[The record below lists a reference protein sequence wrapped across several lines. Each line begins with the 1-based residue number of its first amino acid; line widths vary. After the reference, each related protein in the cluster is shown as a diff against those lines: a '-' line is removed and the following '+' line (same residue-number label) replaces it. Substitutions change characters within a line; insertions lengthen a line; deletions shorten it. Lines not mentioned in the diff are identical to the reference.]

1 MAKDLNTGTK
11 FVNDILAFLLAL
23 LKQKEKSLI
32 TKADKKAFKDALK
45 EQGNKSVVPYETK
58 GELYKVLLSRLKEA
72 GIPFEVRRKK
82 VEGKE
87 SKVIAVPK
95 SYEALADKVV
105 GEHNKLVERY
115 ASAKSFEDAHR
126 GETVLELKTNEE
138 ESKFIEEVLRTVMP
152 DRKSEKGTPIKNEQ
166 GIYEQTDLHYFS
178 EKDAKDAEAVLFF
191 TKAILNG
198 QNKDPIVNAIKSRE
212 EARKEIF
219 DSSTKDG
226 SVLSFADAQDT
237 SVVYQVD
244 GIGLHRTYNKRTVL
258 VATREDKDY
267 ETRVASAVK
276 KMDSPIFAANAK
288 AGELLNVYTKD
299 EIRAAKEGM
308 AIADAGAGKIAQAE
322 SIAAQIVAM
331 RVSLY
336 GLANQ
341 QTLNALNS
349 ALTFSAVIAN
359 GKSEDNF
366 RKGVDELADRYEKL
380 GLSPEEDKAVL
391 KFLKDCCVNA
401 KKAISEIELS
411 SRESENKGIDPERD
425 AMAEPDQEKIDPLFE
440 NLLNPD
446 VDFPDVDDP
455 YEDGASRG
463 IDDED

>member
-1 MAKDLNTGTK
+1 MANPAYLKDGEKVLRE
-11 FVNDILAFLLAL
+11 ILAFLSAFGQT
-23 LKQKEKSLI
+23 KKSPI
-32 TKADKKAFKDALK
+32 TRTDKKDFKEAMK
-45 EQGNKSVVPYETK
+45 EQGDNSVVFYETK
-58 GELYKVLLSRLKEA
+58 GYRYEEFLSQLRKA
-72 GIPFEVRRKK
+72 KIPFEESRKMFG
-82 VEGKE
+82 GKE

-95 SYEALADKVV
+95 AYEALADKVV
-105 GEHNKLVERY
+105 GEHNKLVDKR
-115 ASAKSFEDAHR
+115 ASVKSFEDAHR

-138 ESKFIEEVLRTVMP
+138 ESKFMEEAFRTVTF
-152 DRKSEKGTPIKNEQ
+152 DRKSERGTPIKNEQ
-166 GIYEQTDLHYFS
+166 GVYEQTDLHYFS
-178 EKDAKDAEAVLFF
+178 EKDAKDAEALLFL

-198 QNKDPIVNAIKSRE
+198 QNREHIVNAIKSRE

-244 GIGLHRTYNKRTVL
+244 EIGLHRTYNKRTVL
-258 VATREDKDY
+258 VAAREDKDY

-276 KMDSPIFAANAK
+276 KMDTPIFKPNTK
-288 AGELLNVYTKD
+288 AGELLNVYSKD

-331 RVSLY
+331 KVSLY

-341 QTLNALNS
+341 QTVNALNS
-349 ALTFSAVIAN
+349 ALTFSEVIAN

-380 GLSPEEDKAVL
+380 GLSPEEDMAVL
-391 KFLKDCCVNA
+391 SFMKSCCGNA
-401 KKAISEIELS
+401 KDAISEIELS
-411 SRESENKGIDPERD
+411 SKESKFEDIETERNAAD
-425 AMAEPDQEKIDPLFE
+425 GHDQEIDYSDEIPPF
-440 NLLNPD
+440 D
-446 VDFPDVDDP
+446 MDDP
-455 YEDGASRG
+455 HDEH
-463 IDDED
+463 DDDKR